1 MIKIRNIMPAVL
13 SLAVLSC
20 TQTAEPEG
28 YGYVD
33 ISVVR
38 DSSVDDV
45 DITASTGSALTKAAA
60 RGTMGEATRPRVPAG
75 RGGRT

>member
-1 MIKIRNIMPAVL
+1 MSAVL
-13 SLAVLSC
+13 ALAVLSC

-33 ISVVR
+33 ISVAR

-45 DITASTGSALTKAAA
+45 DITASAVSAATKAGTPDAIALTIYDAA
-60 RGTMGEATRPRVPAG
+60 GEVAYKTDDCS
-75 RGGRT
+75 